1 MKNYK
6 ESLSSINVKKIFFI
20 SKIEASKD
28 ESSPY
33 VYVEFSDPNP
43 SNHVQ
48 NKRSSLNPFG
58 TKTFAFTSKDDLMKN
73 LPNIMGGSNLLASN
87 SPIFKLNV
95 REYNDSNFKVGD
107 KVTIEIKKSSQ
118 DSGI

>member
-1 MKNYK
+1 MKK
-6 ESLSSINVKKIFFI
+6 VFFI
-20 SKIEASKD
+20 SKIEASQN

-43 SNHVQ
+43 STNIP
-48 NKRSSLNPFG
+48 KRKSSFNPFG
-58 TKTFAFTSKDDLMKN
+58 TKAFTFTSKEDLMKN
-73 LPNIMGGSNLLASN
+73 LPNMMGGSPFGVSD

-95 REYNDSNFKVGD
+95 REYNDSNLKVGD
-107 KVTIEIKKSSQ
+107 KVTIEIKKSSN